1 MLSPPRT
8 TAEDRGKDTMQTST
22 RRAVSVALAAAA
34 MLLGMRTGEACSV
47 PVFRYALERWPA
59 DMYRLIVFHRGA
71 LSEDEKADIAKLKA
85 LQESEYGMPP
95 LGVFPVD
102 VTGEIPK
109 ALAPVWEKEQKREK
123 AGKLP
128 RAVLMYP
135 AATMPEGIAWTGDLG
150 VATHVVGELS
160 PLRRELARR
169 LIDGQ
174 TAVWILVEKGDDK
187 ADDEAEKTLAETLG
201 EMKKE
206 LKLPHQVD
214 PADAQYDTSMD
225 EGVELKIEFSV
236 MRLAADDPK
245 ETLFMSLLRGLL
257 GDELDESLPM
267 AVPVFGRGRALA
279 VISKEHLTDETIADV
294 CFFLVGPCSC
304 QVKAQNPGFDILLPV
319 NWDGLVMGM
328 IGADEALPP
337 LAVPVIARPPETA
350 PTPAETAAAP
360 DAAVAAA
367 TDDVKTP
374 AVEAAPQPAARPS
387 GRAKEVARS
396 AEGEARDEAADAA
409 GGAMSSASLVRNL
422 IAIAAVALAGLAIAT
437 VIVVRKGRGTGRQNG

>member
-1 MLSPPRT
+1 
-8 TAEDRGKDTMQTST
+8 MQIST
-22 RRAVSVALAAAA
+22 RRAATVALAAAA
-34 MLLGMRTGEACSV
+34 LLLAMRPAEACSV

-59 DMYRLIVFHRGA
+59 DMYRLIIFHRGA
-71 LSEDEKADIAKLKA
+71 LSKEQQADIAKLKV

-109 ALAPVWEKEQKREK
+109 ALASVWEKEQKREK
-123 AGKLP
+123 AVELP

-135 AATMPEGIAWTGDLG
+135 SATMPEGVAWTGDLG
-150 VATHVVGELS
+150 TATSVVGELS

-174 TAVWILVEKGDDK
+174 TAVWVLIEKGDAK
-187 ADDEAEKTLAETLG
+187 ADDEAEKTLTETLG

-206 LKLPHQVD
+206 LKLPHQID
-214 PADAQYDTSMD
+214 PADAQYDTPMG
-225 EGVELKIEFSV
+225 EGIELKIEFSV
-236 MRLAADDPK
+236 LRLAADDPK

-257 GDELDESLPM
+257 GDDFDKSLPM
-267 AVPVFGRGRALA
+267 AVPIFGRGRALA
-279 VISKEHLTDETIADV
+279 VISEEHLTDETIADV

-337 LAVPVIARPPETA
+337 LTVPVIAPPPTDVQATETRVEPVAGPGPAVANPLAIAATSAGDVPPQPVVRPEDTGDVASDVPADVPADVTA
-350 PTPAETAAAP
+350 DVAGDGAGS
-360 DAAVAAA
+360 DAA
-367 TDDVKTP
+367 
-374 AVEAAPQPAARPS
+374 E
-387 GRAKEVARS
+387 S
-396 AEGEARDEAADAA
+396 AEG
-409 GGAMSSASLVRNL
+409 AMASASLVRNL
-422 IAIAAVALAGLAIAT
+422 LAIGAVALAGLAIAT
-437 VIVVRKGRGTGRQNG
+437 ILVVRKGRGGS